1 MPLEYLMFWTRETLF
16 NVRRNPLMSLL
27 AISTVTVGL
36 FILGAFYLTLTNLR
50 SAVRAETQKLDLA
63 VIMERDIS
71 PARRAEL
78 VKAAKMPQVSAV
90 EVISQK
96 KVLQEFQKEMP
107 QIPLED
113 FEDARYNPF
122 GDELRLTLKN
132 PEQDFFK
139 VRSYFNGLKG
149 KGIVETRSPQENEAV
164 RALLGV
170 NRFLTW
176 AGVVALWVM
185 GLAILL
191 IIHNAIRL
199 TIYARRREIRIM
211 ELVGATSTFIRVP
224 FLLEGLLYGAVG
236 AVLASLILSPLYAA
250 GLRALAPWTQGLL
263 PLGNSSALL
272 ACIGWML
279 LAGLSF
285 GLLGSWFSVSRTIS
299 ESGARG

>member
-36 FILGAFYLTLTNLR
+36 FILGAFYLTLFNLR
-50 SAVRAETQKLDLA
+50 SAVKAETQKLDLA
-63 VIMERDIS
+63 VIMERDIT
-71 PARRAEL
+71 PKRRADL
-78 VKAAKMPQVSAV
+78 LKAANMPQVSV
-90 EVISQK
+90 VKVVSQEQ
-96 KVLQEFQKEMP
+96 VLTEFQKEMP
-107 QIPLED
+107 QIPLDD
-113 FEDARYNPF
+113 FKDARFNPF

-132 PEQDFFK
+132 PDEDFFK
-139 VRSYFNGLKG
+139 VRDYFNGFKG

-191 IIHNAIRL
+191 IIHNAIRM
-199 TIYARRREIRIM
+199 TIHARRREIRIM
-211 ELVGATSTFIRVP
+211 ELVGATPIFIRVP
-224 FLLEGLLYGAVG
+224 FLLEGLLYGAAG
-236 AVLASLILSPLYAA
+236 AILAALILSPLYAA
-250 GLRALAPWTQGLL
+250 GLRALGPWTQGIL
-263 PLGNSSALL
+263 PSGNASALV

-279 LAGLSF
+279 LAGLGF
-285 GLLGSWFSVSRTIS
+285 GLLGSWFSVSRTVS
-299 ESGARG
+299 ENARR